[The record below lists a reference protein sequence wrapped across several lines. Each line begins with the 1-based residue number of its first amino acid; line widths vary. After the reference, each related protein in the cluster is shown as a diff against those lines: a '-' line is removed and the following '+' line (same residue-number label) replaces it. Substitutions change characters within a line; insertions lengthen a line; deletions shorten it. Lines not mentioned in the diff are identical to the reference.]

1 MPKIDSAN
9 TSKKL
14 LKNSGIIGIG
24 VFCTKL
30 LSFFLLPF
38 FTAVFTTEEYG
49 ALDLIITYSNFLI
62 VLVGLQISV
71 AIFKFIASDRDNEE
85 QIKTIVST
93 SWGVTLI
100 CVAVYLLLFFCVQR
114 YLTITGKWFLLSQVI
129 TSLLLQTSTSISR
142 GKGKNA
148 IYAFSYFLSAAISI
162 SLNIVFVL
170 VLKMGVFGGLLGY
183 SIGPLV
189 AFFFSFLA
197 NKEWKY
203 ISSSSY
209 SKPKAK
215 ELLLFALPLI
225 PNELSWTIIHASDRL
240 IVSKIL
246 SVSSNG
252 IISAASKFS
261 SIYTSIFSVFN
272 LAWTEQVIVNYK
284 KDGGK
289 EYINEMFDKMI
300 TFFGCLSTLII
311 ALVPFVFNL
320 LINSSFSEAYTIIPL
335 YLVAV
340 FFNAIVG
347 LISAVYI
354 AEGDTK
360 RIAISTIVAALVNIS
375 VHLGLVF
382 VIGIYAA
389 PISSIAGYLTITI
402 WRFVDVNKRY
412 CKMRLK
418 IRNVFVLLAA
428 LSISAMPYF
437 FGALWVKVLCLA
449 LVSIITIILNW
460 KIVIWFFKVFIKKTE
475 KNNTEVKE

>member
-1 MPKIDSAN
+1 LIY
-9 TSKKL
+9 
-14 LKNSGIIGIG
+14 KNCGIKVKSHRSGRW
-24 VFCTKL
+24 
-30 LSFFLLPF
+30 
-38 FTAVFTTEEYG
+38 A
-49 ALDLIITYSNFLI
+49 YSNEYF
-62 VLVGLQISV
+62 
-71 AIFKFIASDRDNEE
+71 EE
-85 QIKTIVST
+85 LKKQ
-93 SWGVTLI
+93 GI